1 MLRHYI
7 TAGSDGFSLNKK
19 KQSFLY
25 LYAAFLPD
33 LPIVYHLY
41 MPPLFFFFFDDDQT
55 FWHYCEKSNQTFKF
69 VLRDLVM
76 P

>member
-7 TAGSDGFSLNKK
+7 TAGSDSFSLNKE

-33 LPIVYHLY
+33 FLPDLPIIYHLY
-41 MPPLFFFFFDDDQT
+41 MPPPFFLWMMTKLFGIIV
-55 FWHYCEKSNQTFKF
+55 KSQISLLN
-69 VLRDLVM
+69 LY
-76 P
+76 

>member
-41 MPPLFFFFFDDDQT
+41 MPPLFFFWMMTKLFGIIV
-55 FWHYCEKSNQTFKF
+55 KSQIRLLN
-69 VLRDLVM
+69 LY
-76 P
+76 